1 MDINKE
7 NYHNNS
13 QENES
18 TVHQNNKEQNRT
30 ISGIN
35 DISRSFWDE
44 INNEINSNDVPLWRM
59 WL

>member
-1 MDINKE
+1 MDINQD
-7 NYHNNS
+7 NHYNNN

-18 TVHQNNKEQNRT
+18 ASHHSNKDQNRT

-59 WL
+59 WR